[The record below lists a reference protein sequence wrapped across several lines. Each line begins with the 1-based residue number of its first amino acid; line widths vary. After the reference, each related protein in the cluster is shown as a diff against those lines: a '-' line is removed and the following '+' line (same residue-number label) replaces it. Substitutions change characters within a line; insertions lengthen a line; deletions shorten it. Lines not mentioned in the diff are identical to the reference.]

1 MVRGRIWP
9 FDCSVQW
16 GSSRN
21 NLVSSWGWQSLLLLP
36 LEPREDDFKSLS
48 KPVEALPVE
57 SLRVSIH
64 VCVLGTWLTL
74 SSSPVS
80 CVFPQAECLLRTTSP
95 SLGLEGGVGTSLCE
109 HCSRKQATSSFSAKK
124 SLQLILLIARLHS
137 TMDNEIHTPEL
148 LLRPFCKYLLW
159 ACFLLLWVLVRIQLL
174 LCLLGMSCGLFHCL
188 NKYKHP
194 LCASAL
200 ASRCWVIWAEQPC
213 HYCFIWEWD
222 LKAGFW

>member
-1 MVRGRIWP
+1 M
-9 FDCSVQW
+9 
-16 GSSRN
+16 
-21 NLVSSWGWQSLLLLP
+21 SSWGWQSLLLLP

-57 SLRVSIH
+57 SLSVSIH

-80 CVFPQAECLLRTTSP
+80 CVFPQAECLLRTSSP

-148 LLRPFCKYLLW
+148 LLRPFCKYLL
-159 ACFLLLWVLVRIQLL
+159 
-174 LCLLGMSCGLFHCL
+174 
-188 NKYKHP
+188 
-194 LCASAL
+194 
-200 ASRCWVIWAEQPC
+200 
-213 HYCFIWEWD
+213 
-222 LKAGFW
+222 